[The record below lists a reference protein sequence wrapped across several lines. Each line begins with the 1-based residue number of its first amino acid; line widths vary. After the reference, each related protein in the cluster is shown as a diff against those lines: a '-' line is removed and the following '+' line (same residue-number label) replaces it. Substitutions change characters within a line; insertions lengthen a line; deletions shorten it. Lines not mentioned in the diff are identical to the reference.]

1 MRKWTIGLVMLAM
14 ALAVPAIAVAHKGH
28 DHKVMGTVSSIA
40 GSNLMVKTTD
50 GKTMTVMLD
59 AKTKITRGKATVTV
73 SELKV
78 GDRVVATGPGEKETV
93 TAKTLQIGTA
103 PAVKVTK

>member
-1 MRKWTIGLVMLAM
+1 MRQWTIGLVMLAM

-59 AKTKITRGKATVTV
+59 AKTKITRGKATVAA

-93 TAKTLQIGTA
+93 TAKTLQVGTA